1 MLKDTRHKVDVN
13 VDIKKYYDELKSLQD
28 LLGTYE
34 KWLIATET
42 PAEETADISKQLE
55 QSKVMQYVKTIFL
68 CMGKHQ
74 VLEFL
79 CKFMSEELSSCL
91 RQVSDLY
98 APQRVKHI
106 VAALSVCPSISYL
119 VRQITTGGI

>member
-1 MLKDTRHKVDVN
+1 MATESVEKRWEELKKLLKDTRHKVDVN

-55 QSKVMQYVKTIFL
+55 QSKVMQYAKTSFFL
-68 CMGKHQ
+68 YGQ
-74 VLEFL
+74 TSGSWVPL
-79 CKFMSEELSSCL
+79 
-91 RQVSDLY
+91 
-98 APQRVKHI
+98 
-106 VAALSVCPSISYL
+106 
-119 VRQITTGGI
+119 